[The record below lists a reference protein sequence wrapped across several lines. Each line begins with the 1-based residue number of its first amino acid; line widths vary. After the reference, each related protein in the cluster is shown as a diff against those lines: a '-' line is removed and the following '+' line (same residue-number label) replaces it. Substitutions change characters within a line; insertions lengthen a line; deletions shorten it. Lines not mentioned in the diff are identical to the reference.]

1 MRKLINYLLLP
12 VAFIFLLNSCVKEAD
27 VPPTKTN
34 MEGVWTV
41 SNVVT
46 SQGVD
51 ITSRLA
57 FPVLAFHLSSDGT
70 VISTAGPLIMY
81 VVYGDSKYTQIAS
94 QIDQVF
100 NYATLSFNGGEFFVG
115 GGEQK
120 RFTLEM
126 KLEGLPGQHTLTT
139 LLQIMGLDA
148 SFLEFVVY
156 HKFMNV
162 GIQFADNYS
171 TMIWDI
177 DANTTAVYN
186 TKDNNGNYLLWN
198 GWPVNNFQHCT
209 IRFSKQS
216 VDIREVVRSASKK

>member
-81 VVYGDSKYTQIAS
+81 VEIGRAHV
-94 QIDQVF
+94 
-100 NYATLSFNGGEFFVG
+100 
-115 GGEQK
+115 
-120 RFTLEM
+120 
-126 KLEGLPGQHTLTT
+126 
-139 LLQIMGLDA
+139 
-148 SFLEFVVY
+148 
-156 HKFMNV
+156 
-162 GIQFADNYS
+162 
-171 TMIWDI
+171 
-177 DANTTAVYN
+177 
-186 TKDNNGNYLLWN
+186 
-198 GWPVNNFQHCT
+198 
-209 IRFSKQS
+209 
-216 VDIREVVRSASKK
+216 